1 MSYGTNGSVIGP
13 DNVPTGGALGV
24 ASGVWSLGEVAEAVR
39 DGIWPSPPQGGYE
52 WISGYTLNS
61 AGASSYNFS
70 SIPATYASL
79 QIRIG
84 VTPFSSNGQG
94 IGIQQNGN
102 TTTYMFNGLI
112 TWSSSENEFGNNS
125 FAEPYVNNDPG
136 ASAAAVGLYDITKYT
151 LAGHTKSYSMIG
163 GTTYGN
169 YGYQSSSMTAANSQG
184 TDTAAVTSVRVFT
197 TNGTA
202 FQTGSSIHLYG
213 FLDS

>member
-13 DNVPTGGALGV
+13 DNVPTGGSTGV
-24 ASGVWSLGEVAEAVR
+24 ASGVWSLGEMAEAVR
-39 DGIWPSPPQGGYE
+39 DSIWPAPAQGGYE

-61 AGASSYNFS
+61 TGASSYNFS

-84 VTPFSSNGQG
+84 LTPFSSYGQAV
-94 IGIQQNGN
+94 GIQQNGN
-102 TTTYMFNGLI
+102 TTTYMFNGLL
-112 TWSSSENEFGNNS
+112 TYSSTETEFGNNS
-125 FAEPYVNNDPG
+125 FAEPYVSNDPG
-136 ASAAAVGLYDITKYT
+136 ASAAGVGLYDITKYT
-151 LAGHTKSYSMIG
+151 LAGHTKTYSMIG

-169 YGYQSSSMTAANSQG
+169 SGYQMASITAANSQA

-197 TNGTA
+197 TNSTA

-213 FLDS
+213 FKDS